1 MPDTLHD
8 TLSATPP
15 DNPARAPLR
24 ILIAD
29 DNSVVRV
36 GLEHII
42 RALDGFEL
50 VASAT
55 NGEEAI
61 ALARETRPDVCL
73 LDVRM
78 PGGDGITAAR
88 ALAQDS
94 TVVMLTHS
102 DEPEVIRS
110 ALAAGAQGYVVY
122 SELEVDALVHNLRS
136 VVAGSLLMSKTAASA
151 LFTEIPAVIGA
162 DGTRT
167 QPAPLA
173 PVGPAPVETTP
184 AEAAPAPAAPATASA
199 RVAARSTGG
208 TAPFNLSAREREIME
223 LIAEGLTNPVI
234 AANLFLSEKT
244 VKNHVNHIFAKLSVA
259 TRAEAVSVWLR
270 TVALAQ

>member
-1 MPDTLHD
+1 MTEN
-8 TLSATPP
+8 PP
-15 DNPARAPLR
+15 DAPLR

-29 DNSVVRV
+29 DNSVVRL

-55 NGEEAI
+55 NGTEAI
-61 ALARETRPDVCL
+61 ELARETAPDVCL

-78 PGGDGITAAR
+78 PGADGVTAAR
-88 ALAQDS
+88 ALSHSS

-136 VVAGSLLMSKTAASA
+136 VVAGSLLVSKTAAGALLTGPPPESA
-151 LFTEIPAVIGA
+151 SDLA
-162 DGTRT
+162 DPPR
-167 QPAPLA
+167 A
-173 PVGPAPVETTP
+173 ETL
-184 AEAAPAPAAPATASA
+184 APAAQGIEPPVSQPSPTASR
-199 RVAARSTGG
+199 RVAERTAGG
-208 TAPFNLSAREREIME
+208 TAPFSLSAREREIMD

-234 AANLFLSEKT
+234 ASTLFLSEKT
-244 VKNHVNHIFAKLSVA
+244 VKNHVNHIFAKLNVA
-259 TRAEAVSVWLR
+259 TRAEAVSIWLR
-270 TVALAQ
+270 TVALAP

>member
-1 MPDTLHD
+1 MTERPSDG
-8 TLSATPP
+8 
-15 DNPARAPLR
+15 PLR

-42 RALDGFEL
+42 RALEGFEL
-50 VASAT
+50 VASAA
-55 NGEEAI
+55 NGSEAI
-61 ALARETRPDVCL
+61 ELARTTHPDVCL

-78 PGGDGITAAR
+78 PGADGVTAAR
-88 ALAQDS
+88 TLSQSS

-136 VVAGSLLMSKTAASA
+136 VVAGSLLVSKTAAGA
-151 LFTEIPAVIGA
+151 LLT
-162 DGTRT
+162 
-167 QPAPLA
+167 APPLDD
-173 PVGPAPVETTP
+173 PS
-184 AEAAPAPAAPATASA
+184 AEAAPSTVDGHLPDVQDAMPEVSVPPAPRTASS
-199 RVAARSTGG
+199 RVASRSAGG
-208 TAPFNLSAREREIME
+208 TAPFSLSAREREIMD

-234 AANLFLSEKT
+234 ASTLFLSEKT
-244 VKNHVNHIFAKLSVA
+244 VKNHVNHIFAKLNVA

-270 TVALAQ
+270 TVALTP

>member
-1 MPDTLHD
+1 MSEAPE
-8 TLSATPP
+8 AG
-15 DNPARAPLR
+15 PLR

-42 RALDGFEL
+42 RALEGFEL
-50 VASAT
+50 VASAA
-55 NGEEAI
+55 NGTEAI
-61 ALARETRPDVCL
+61 ELARETRPDVCL

-88 ALAQDS
+88 ALSQDS

-122 SELEVDALVHNLRS
+122 SELEVDALVHNLQS
-136 VVAGSLLMSKTAASA
+136 VVAGSLLVSKTAASA
-151 LFTEIPAVIGA
+151 LLTAPPTDASTEEPAEETAQALVA
-162 DGTRT
+162 
-167 QPAPLA
+167 A
-173 PVGPAPVETTP
+173 VETEGPTVTVT
-184 AEAAPAPAAPATASA
+184 APSTASR
-199 RVAARSTGG
+199 RVAERTTAGG

-234 AANLFLSEKT
+234 ASTLFLSEKT
-244 VKNHVNHIFAKLSVA
+244 VKNHVNHIFAKLNVA

-270 TVALAQ
+270 TVVLAT